1 MTRAVL
7 LLASVALLAAAARA
21 APPCAESCTRL
32 GAEGDLAPGVSVQDC
47 TLRVCE
53 EEGRTLYGKGDY
65 EAAIAALDYIEKDR
79 ASSPAYQMDRGLVL
93 YALGRFE
100 DALAS
105 FDAVVKAFPNG
116 IRGGAQRAHTLA
128 RLRRTDEA
136 IEQFRKLER
145 APGAEVTYRDLRTG
159 SYLVGNI
166 GALELRQGKLAEGKA
181 DLQRALEI
189 DGKNQLASTLLYK
202 IVPALE
208 SGVLDG
214 DGLFELQV
222 AFEDISLGRP
232 QPAALHL
239 EKVVRSNPRFAVP
252 YLLLA
257 EGLRNQTRYA
267 ECEEVLREAERNIPD
282 DNDLKVQRIRCG
294 LLRYGVASE
303 KSRPLIAELKEIGAS
318 DPRNAAARRMLDAID
333 ER

>member
-1 MTRAVL
+1 MMGASLLLGLVL
-7 LLASVALLAAAARA
+7 LLASPASA
-21 APPCAESCTRL
+21 APACAESCGRL
-32 GAEGDLAPGVSVQDC
+32 AADGDLAPGVSALDC

-53 EEGRTLYGKGDY
+53 EEGRELYAKGDY
-65 EAAIAALDYIEKDR
+65 EAAIAALDHIGKER
-79 ASSPAYQMDRGLVL
+79 ADSPAYQMDRGLVL
-93 YALGRFE
+93 YALRRFDE
-100 DALAS
+100 ALVC

-128 RLRRTDEA
+128 RLGRTDEA
-136 IEQFRKLER
+136 IAQFRKLEES
-145 APGAEVTYRDLRTG
+145 PGAERTYRNLRTG

-166 GALELRQGKLAEGKA
+166 GALQLREGKLAEGKA
-181 DLQRALEI
+181 SLTKALEI
-189 DGKNQLASTLLYK
+189 DGKNQLAQTMLHR

-208 SGVLDG
+208 SGTLTP

-222 AFEDISLGRP
+222 AFEEISLRRP
-232 QPAALHL
+232 QYAAKHL
-239 EKVVRSNPRFAVP
+239 ETVVRSNPRFAVS

-267 ECEEVLREAERNIPD
+267 ECEEVLREAERNLPD
-282 DNDLKVQRIRCG
+282 DNDVRIQRIRCG

-303 KSRPLIAELKEIGAS
+303 KSKPLIAELKEIRAK
-318 DPRNAAARRMLDAID
+318 DPENALARRMLDAID